1 MRNIMMY
8 HIYISADTH
17 KHTVICMDIH
27 INIQLY
33 DYVCI
38 WSGRETVRT
47 GSCDGGAPARPAQD
61 ADPAESKSAA
71 ATRECP
77 NE

>member
-1 MRNIMMY
+1 MRSIMMY
-8 HIYISADTH
+8 HIYISAFTH
-17 KHTVICMDIH
+17 KHTDICMVIH
-27 INIQLY
+27 IHIQRY

-61 ADPAESKSAA
+61 ADPAESISAT
-71 ATRECP
+71 ATQECP